1 VKKMDFPVALQTE
14 DFYRYEFKY
23 LLNLEQREAI
33 ESELAHFMSYDGH
46 VHKELE
52 NAYYIRSL
60 YFDNDV
66 ATNFYEKIDGL
77 QKRTKFRLRTYG
89 KKFESDLPI
98 YLEEKNRNGDRV
110 HKRRI
115 KIDYDHMNFFCGSS
129 LRYDLCNIFPEVN
142 IVEQFFFE
150 ATRKMLKP
158 TVLIDYIR
166 RPYVSPYDM
175 NFRVTIDSDIMALKG
190 NSLFKSTEKNWL
202 YCLAGYT
209 IMEVKF
215 HRRVPAWFHRILQ
228 AHNLR
233 RLSISKFVE
242 GMKKTGLAVDLS

>member
-1 VKKMDFPVALQTE
+1 VD
-14 DFYRYEFKY
+14 
-23 LLNLEQREAI
+23 
-33 ESELAHFMSYDGH
+33 
-46 VHKELE
+46 
-52 NAYYIRSL
+52 
-60 YFDNDV
+60 
-66 ATNFYEKIDGL
+66 
-77 QKRTKFRLRTYG
+77 
-89 KKFESDLPI
+89 
-98 YLEEKNRNGDRV
+98 
-110 HKRRI
+110 
-115 KIDYDHMNFFCGSS
+115 
-129 LRYDLCNIFPEVN
+129 
-142 IVEQFFFE
+142 IVEQFFFA

-175 NFRVTIDSDIMALKG
+175 NFRVTIDSDLMALKG
-190 NSLFKSTEKNWL
+190 DSLFKSTGKNWL